1 MFDALENQPVKL
13 YKSKE
18 VPGQWIGEDKH
29 GALMTWPAEPSGW
42 ARRTA
47 YAGAKR
53 LLEEVEP
60 ALARGSGW
68 PGAGRAPKPRAASG
82 EASTRRLG
90 IRATP
95 TEYKAWE
102 HRADEEAKRLSD
114 WARDTLNM
122 EVARPRSKG
131 KP

>member
-1 MFDALENQPVKL
+1 VKL

-18 VPGQWIGEDKH
+18 LPGQWVGEDKH
-29 GALMTWPAEPSGW
+29 GALMTWPAEPDGW
-42 ARRTA
+42 TKRTA
-47 YAGAKR
+47 YAGAR
-53 LLEEVEP
+53 RQLEEITP

-68 PGAGRAPKPRAASG
+68 PGAGRAPRPRASSG

-95 TEYKAWE
+95 TEYDAWE
-102 HRADEEAKRLSD
+102 HRANEEDKRISD
-114 WARDTLNM
+114 WARDELNAV
-122 EVARPRSKG
+122 VARPRSKS